1 MHHSFADSPGLAALR
16 DELTGALIGLART
29 CASHPRTQS
38 TDAALTAALRACAL
52 SDDEA
57 TLQAHIDRIHAE
69 KAAAAPDCAT
79 CMARCGNT
87 DDYDM
92 CALWTAEPD
101 VRAAKALVLFSLR
114 GMAARL
120 SDSPDEPC
128 LRFLYDALALLGYD
142 MAADDILSYAC
153 KILGDVPDLRLS
165 ERQE

>member
-1 MHHSFADSPGLAALR
+1 MMNHSIQNSPSLAALR

-29 CASHPRTQS
+29 CTSHPRTES

-57 TLQAHIDRIHAE
+57 ALRAHIGRIHAE
-69 KAAAAPDCAT
+69 KASAAPDCAT

-92 CALWTAEPD
+92 RALWAAAPD
-101 VRAAKALVLFSLR
+101 VRAAKALVLLALR

-120 SDSPDEPC
+120 SDAPDEPC

-142 MAADDILSYAC
+142 MEADDILRYAC
-153 KILGDVPDLRLS
+153 KILGELPGWP
-165 ERQE
+165 E

>member
-1 MHHSFADSPGLAALR
+1 MHHSLADNPDLTALC

-29 CASHPRTQS
+29 CASHPRTPS

-69 KAAAAPDCAT
+69 KAAAAPDCAM

-92 CALWTAEPD
+92 RALWAAQPD
-101 VRAAKALVLFSLR
+101 VRAAKALVLLALR
-114 GMAARL
+114 GIAARL
-120 SDSPDEPC
+120 SDSPSAPC
-128 LRFLYDALALLGYD
+128 LDFLYNALALLGYD
-142 MAADDILSYAC
+142 MDAGDILSYAR
-153 KILGDVPDLRLS
+153 KILNDAL
-165 ERQE
+165 